1 MEICLSF
8 VFLCNFL
15 FSLVFEVHYFIWSL
29 ISLGSRKMYPM
40 VVVYLKDACGGFL
53 EIFAAYPAYM
63 HITSQILSQ
72 TVLEACGFDFL
83 IMILCWLK

>member
-29 ISLGSRKMYPM
+29 ISLGSRKKYPM
-40 VVVYLKDACGGFL
+40 AVVYLKDACGGFL
-53 EIFAAYPAYM
+53 EIFATYPAYM
-63 HITSQILSQ
+63 HVSSQILSQ